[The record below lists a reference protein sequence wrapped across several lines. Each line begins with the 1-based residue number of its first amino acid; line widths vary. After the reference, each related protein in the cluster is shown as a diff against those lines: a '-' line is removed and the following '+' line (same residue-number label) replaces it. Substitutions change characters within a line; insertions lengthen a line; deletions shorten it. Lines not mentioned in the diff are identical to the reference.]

1 MKSTFGLRVIVV
13 LCLLA
18 TAAFAQ
24 RNISVGSPV
33 TEDFDLLLGAGSP
46 NIANNTSGFYSSPG
60 TSNTFT
66 VSNGSSGTGGF
77 YNFGTTAAT
86 DRAAGSVVD
95 ATRHLGLRLLNNSA
109 TPITSLRVVY
119 AGETWRGGTGGEET
133 ITFSY
138 QLGTITDLTAGTWTN
153 VPLLNYTPT
162 TGTSGPLNGNVV
174 RSVLDQTISVNVAPG
189 TEIMLRWTMSGGT
202 GQRNGLAV
210 DDLVVAANPTT
221 AGDATI
227 SGRVTDSYG
236 RAISSASI
244 RVQDI
249 AGTSR
254 VAYTNTFGYYSI
266 PGLEVGQTYVLNVS
280 ARRYTFAN
288 PSIVV
293 NLTDNYSGAN
303 FTASR

>member
-1 MKSTFGLRVIVV
+1 MKPIFGVRVLVAV
-13 LCLLA
+13 CLLA
-18 TAAFAQ
+18 TAAIAQ

-33 TEDFDLLLGAGSP
+33 TENFDSLLGAGSP
-46 NIANNTSGFYSSPG
+46 VIANNTSGFYSSPG

-66 VSNGSSGTGGF
+66 LSNGGSGTGGF

-95 ATRHLGLRLLNNSA
+95 ATRHIGIRLLNNSA

-138 QLGTITDLTAGTWTN
+138 QPGTITDLSTGTWTN

-162 TGTSGPLNGNVV
+162 TGTNGPLDGNVV

-236 RAISSASI
+236 RAISSAIIS
-244 RVQDI
+244 VTDL
-249 AGTSR
+249 AGNKKI
-254 VAYTNTFGYYSI
+254 VYTNTFGYYSV
-266 PGLEVGQTYVLNVS
+266 PELEVGQSYVVSVS

-288 PSIVV
+288 PSMVIS
-293 NLTDNYSGAN
+293 LTDSVAGAN
-303 FTASR
+303 FVASR